1 MHTWVGK
8 HAEPKMDDEEDEEGG
23 KEISEYARFKGSIRD
38 FTKQYKCPYAAST
51 YRWTSPYKT
60 MRGQGGKF
68 PDQAGYE
75 PQ

>member
-1 MHTWVGK
+1 M
-8 HAEPKMDDEEDEEGG
+8 EDEEDEEGT

-51 YRWTSPYKT
+51 TVWNSPYKT

-68 PDQAGYE
+68 PDQQGYE
-75 PQ
+75 PN